1 MLGEKLPCYFAFVEL
16 TQLRFTRAPTML
28 ETLTHF
34 IERYGY
40 VAVALL
46 VTLEGFGLPLP
57 GETAV
62 VTAAAF
68 AARGSLNIVGVAIAA
83 TIGAVLGGSGG
94 YWVGRIGGRG
104 LLVRHG
110 HLIRLDADRLART
123 EKYFEHHGAK
133 TVFFARFVALLRIF
147 GSLMAGVA
155 HMPFPT
161 FTLVNFAGGLLW
173 AVTFSAVGFMFGKN
187 LSKLDNYLGE
197 ISIVLLVLVV
207 GGVLVYRW
215 REKNSRVQ

>member
-1 MLGEKLPCYFAFVEL
+1 
-16 TQLRFTRAPTML
+16 ML
-28 ETLTHF
+28 EFLTHF

-40 VAVALL
+40 IAVALL

-68 AARGSLNIVGVAIAA
+68 AARGSLSVVGVFIA
-83 TIGAVLGGSGG
+83 TTLGAVLGGSGG
-94 YWVGRIGGRG
+94 YWVGRLGGRG
-104 LLVRHG
+104 LLVRYG

-123 EKYFEHHGAK
+123 EAYFQRHGAK
-133 TVFFARFVALLRIF
+133 TVFVARFIALLRIF

-161 FTLVNFAGGLLW
+161 FSIVNLAGGALW
-173 AVTFSAVGFMFGKN
+173 AATFSAVGYFFGKN
-187 LSKLDNYLGE
+187 LSLLDQYLGR
-197 ISIVLLVLVV
+197 ISIGVLVLVIA
-207 GGVLVYRW
+207 GFLVYR
-215 REKNSRVQ
+215 SRRADKPQS

>member
-1 MLGEKLPCYFAFVEL
+1 
-16 TQLRFTRAPTML
+16 ML
-28 ETLTHF
+28 EFLTHF

-40 VAVALL
+40 FAVALL

-68 AARGSLNIVGVAIAA
+68 AARGSLSVVGVVLAT

-104 LLVRHG
+104 LLVRQG
-110 HLIRLDADRLART
+110 HWIRLDADRLTRT
-123 EKYFEHHGAK
+123 EKYFERHGMK
-133 TVFFARFVALLRIF
+133 TVFLARFIALLRIF

-155 HMPFPT
+155 HMPFLT
-161 FTLVNFAGGLLW
+161 FTAVNLAGGLLW
-173 AVTFSAVGFMFGKN
+173 AVTFSTAGFVFGKN
-187 LSKLDNYLGE
+187 LSKLDEYLGE
-197 ISIVLLVLVV
+197 IGIVLLVLVA
-207 GGVLVYRW
+207 GGYLVYRW
-215 REKNSRVQ
+215 RAKRAGP

>member
-1 MLGEKLPCYFAFVEL
+1 
-16 TQLRFTRAPTML
+16 ML
-28 ETLTHF
+28 EFLTHF

-40 VAVALL
+40 FAVALL

-68 AARGSLNIVGVAIAA
+68 AARGSLSVVGVALAA
-83 TIGAVLGGSGG
+83 TLGTVLGGSGG

-110 HLIRLDADRLART
+110 HWVRLDADRLART
-123 EKYFEHHGAK
+123 EQYFKRHGSK

-161 FTLVNFAGGLLW
+161 FTVVNVAGGLLW
-173 AVTFSAVGFMFGKN
+173 SVTFSTVGFVFGKN
-187 LSKLDNYLGE
+187 LSKLDDYLAE
-197 ISIVLLVLVV
+197 ISIGLFVLAV
-207 GGVLVYRW
+207 GGYLVHRW
-215 REKNSRVQ
+215 RDKNDSRVEER